1 MRRWMTIS
9 MILVLC
15 LGQKAQS
22 RVLSLRRPL
31 SSTQPMWIIHID
43 CWNYPDPEK
52 IINLISADILPF
64 VVFNISLSS
73 NDNITHDGPLIIDSW
88 IRTCAQKQVWCM
100 IQPSSGAHNRLPEI
114 TADGTGQA
122 AYEHYFQEFP
132 NFIGFSFAEQFWD
145 FGKNGCPTWEERQ
158 QTLLAILQLCHT
170 YGGYLTMSF
179 TQSYDN
185 YQMMPMYILKN
196 NEALRTQLHD
206 YPEHFIVT
214 EKYTMKKNFY
224 DIESNCLGMFLS
236 GYAGHYGIR
245 FDTSGWMSNT
255 DDLNDASDNPV
266 VPASGMMPIIEH
278 MLLTGQTV
286 IDGPELT
293 WQQVTSSA
301 SYKNTADNYKTKT
314 HFLFPH
320 CENTYLTIFR
330 HIINGSWRILTRD
343 EVINRTKICILND
356 ITTDTRDAYVTPQ
369 NLFDSLYRFPMDKG
383 GVTYGT
389 GWQDQRWWTKNTGR
403 YPSIPQV
410 YEAPDGMTA
419 VPVSQYKTRWST
431 NAAKQT
437 EINSLFPQL
446 ATGDLFVAQE
456 GNTWVLYNPYQYH
469 DTLINNK
476 RTFTNATRH
485 ATGTFN
491 LSPITSH
498 LQLWINNYRN
508 NYSAAPYAEAEQQT
522 NTIIFTGLTS
532 QPTVTWTDE
541 GNHSASSVQTSY
553 ANGQLTISATHNGA
567 LNITISDLQSSST
580 VVSANL
586 APYTVGVL
594 CENPD
599 FSPLVAPTT
608 PSLYQPSVDNNLWYQ
623 AEAENMDYK
632 GSVAICNKPGDNAV
646 KNHYAQGYAQ
656 IAPSTSTSL
665 RDTLLAYASG
675 NYTLRLRYRSADTSS
690 PVPFKLSVNNQSPFT
705 LSAPRA
711 NDWSTID
718 TDVTLQQGDNQ
729 LLITFTSNWSTSS
742 IQLDCVQWQYVD
754 DEQGID
760 NPQSYLQSTKIIR
773 DGVLLIIRNGIEYN
787 AFGQQIHL

>member
-1 MRRWMTIS
+1 M
-9 MILVLC
+9 LVLC
-15 LGQKAQS
+15 FGLFAQGG
-22 RVLSLRRPL
+22 VQSLRRPL
-31 SSTQPMWIIHID
+31 SPAQPMWIIHID

-52 IINLISADILPF
+52 IINLIPADILPF

-114 TADGTGQA
+114 TADDTGKD
-122 AYEHYFQEFP
+122 AYERYFQEYP
-132 NFIGFSFAEQFWD
+132 NFIGYSFAEQFWD

-158 QTLLAILQLCHT
+158 QTLLAVLQLCHT

-196 NEALRTQLHD
+196 NEALRTQLRD

-245 FDTSGWMSNT
+245 FDTSGWMST
-255 DDLNDASDNPV
+255 SDDRNDASDNPV

-301 SYKNTADNYKTKT
+301 SYKNTSGGYKTKN
-314 HFLFPH
+314 HMLFPH
-320 CENTYLTIFR
+320 CENTYLSIFR
-330 HIINGSWRILTRD
+330 NIINGRWRILSRD

-356 ITTDTRDAYVTPQ
+356 LTTDSREAYVTPAT
-369 NLFDSLYRFPMDKG
+369 LYDLVYRFTQDQG
-383 GVTYGT
+383 GVSYGT

-403 YPSIPQV
+403 YPSIPHV
-410 YEAPDGMTA
+410 YEAPEGMTI
-419 VPVSQYKTRWST
+419 VPVSQYKTRWKT
-431 NAAKQT
+431 NSAKRT
-437 EINSLFPQL
+437 ELNSLFPKL
-446 ATGDLFVAQE
+446 ATGDMYIANNE
-456 GNTWVLYNPYQYH
+456 NTWILYNPYQYH
-469 DTLINNK
+469 DTVINSK
-476 RTFTNATRH
+476 RTFTNATRR
-485 ATGTFN
+485 ATGSFN
-491 LSPITSH
+491 LSPITSN
-498 LQLWINNYRN
+498 LSLWLNNYRN
-508 NYSAAPYAEAEQQT
+508 TYSAAPYAEAELQT
-522 NTIIFTGLTS
+522 NTVTLAGLTS
-532 QPTVTWTDE
+532 QPIVTWTDE
-541 GNHSASSVQTSY
+541 GNHSASTVQTNY
-553 ANGQLTISATHNGA
+553 KDGTLTITLTHNGA
-567 LNITISDLQSSST
+567 VSITISDLQSSSAM
-580 VVSANL
+580 VSADI
-586 APYTVGVL
+586 APYTIGVL
-594 CENPD
+594 CENPAV
-599 FSPLVAPTT
+599 SPLVAPTT

-623 AEAENMDYK
+623 LEVENMDYK
-632 GSVAICNKPGDNAV
+632 GAITICNKPGDNAV

-656 IAPSTSTSL
+656 ITPTTSSSL
-665 RDTLLAYASG
+665 RDTLFAYASG
-675 NYTLRLRYRSADTSS
+675 RYTLRLRYRSADTGT
-690 PVPFKLSVNNQSPFT
+690 PVPFQLSVNGATPFT

-718 TDVTLQQGDNQ
+718 TDITLQHGDNQ
-729 LLITFTSNWSTSS
+729 LLITFASNWSTSS

-760 NPQSYLQSTKIIR
+760 NPQSNLQSTKIVR
-773 DGVLLIIRNGIEYN
+773 DGALLIIRNNIEYN
-787 AFGQQIHL
+787 ALGQKIRF